1 MVENIILKN
10 LETQH
15 ILELDVVTTP
25 YYILDKVDWG
35 QVDSNQYT
43 YKYVNQIGVYVTGT
57 SLNTRDVNVTGW
69 IIAFTDE
76 QMSERKRMINRFVN
90 PTQAISI
97 RYKGY
102 VLEFL
107 PNKSIKYS
115 ATIKDNNN
123 VVCRFEISG
132 MAPDPLFKDED
143 ENKVTA
149 AGTVG
154 MFHFPLMLNAIDNGL
169 PAVLMGFRQPSLI
182 VNIYNKGMSVT
193 GVRIVFKALGTVK
206 NPSLLNVDTQEFFK
220 VNKTLV
226 AGEEVEINTNIG
238 SKKIIGTLNGVTE
251 NYFRYRDLDSTW
263 LQLNIGD
270 NLFRYDA
277 EVGLDVLECYV
288 YFYNR
293 YLEVQE
299 CN

>member
-35 QVDSNQYT
+35 QVDSKQYT

-69 IIAFTDE
+69 IIASTDE

-107 PNKSIKYS
+107 PSKSIKYS

-132 MAPDPLFKDED
+132 MAPDPLFKDEN

-169 PAVLMGFRQPSLI
+169 PTVLMGFRQPSLI

-226 AGEEVEINTNIG
+226 AGEEIEVNTNIG
-238 SKKIIGTLNGVTE
+238 SKKIVGNLNGVTE

-263 LQLNIGD
+263 LQLKVGD

>member
-226 AGEEVEINTNIG
+226 AGEEVEI
-238 SKKIIGTLNGVTE
+238 IGTLNGVTE